1 MTPVSVRLYQ
11 SLGTRFQITMH
22 PAIRVNRPYPSSKVW
37 ANPIHAIPVSRLIL
51 LALLFRYGR
60 RNAGPPHL
68 QTNPCR
74 GTRASIS
81 KDIRSMSLFRPT
93 WLSVSVHM
101 PVSTL
106 IACPT
111 RPVSLAHRVLYWL
124 TNFVLANGKR
134 CLLSTTR
141 EDVPR

>member
-1 MTPVSVRLYQ
+1 
-11 SLGTRFQITMH
+11 MH

-37 ANPIHAIPVSRLIL
+37 ANPIHAIPVSRLIV

-81 KDIRSMSLFRPT
+81 KDIRSMSLFRPNMAVGVGPHARLDVNS
-93 WLSVSVHM
+93 LSYQ
-101 PVSTL
+101 T
-106 IACPT
+106 
-111 RPVSLAHRVLYWL
+111 
-124 TNFVLANGKR
+124 GK
-134 CLLSTTR
+134 LGA
-141 EDVPR
+141 